1 MVDCVVNV
9 LGDDA
14 AQEVQMPLLSVSTQI
29 SVMISFR
36 QLDRRLFL

>member
-9 LGDDA
+9 LGDA